1 MLYGVFDLPVW
12 GWVLVALGITH
23 VTIAAVTIYLH
34 RHQAHRA
41 IELSPLPSHFF
52 RFWLWLTTGMV
63 TREWAAIHR
72 KHHARCET
80 PDDPHSP
87 QQKGIWTVLFKGA
100 LLYRRESQNRV
111 TVERFGHGT
120 PDDWIERKLYSPF
133 SFIGIFVMLTI
144 NLVLFGLV
152 PGLLIWATQMIWIPL
167 WAAGVINGVGH
178 FWGYRN
184 FDVTDASTNISPWG
198 ILIGGEELHN
208 NHHAFATSA
217 KFSNKWYE
225 FDLGWMYIRMLAAL
239 GLARVKHVAP
249 RPRVGALRPEID
261 AATLQAVIAYRH
273 DLLARYAR
281 SLKPIYKQELARLQ
295 DRGRFAG
302 LRRWLAVDAQRLPGE
317 WRARLDDLLA
327 QSQVLATL
335 YRMRDELAA
344 VWNRTNASRE
354 QLIEELRDWCRRA
367 ESSGIK
373 PLQELSFRMR
383 SYVPT

>member
-1 MLYGVFDLPVW
+1 ML
-12 GWVLVALGITH
+12 A
-23 VTIAAVTIYLH
+23 
-34 RHQAHRA
+34 
-41 IELSPLPSHFF
+41 
-52 RFWLWLTTGMV
+52 
-63 TREWAAIHR
+63 
-72 KHHARCET
+72 
-80 PDDPHSP
+80 
-87 QQKGIWTVLFKGA
+87 
-100 LLYRRESQNRV
+100 
-111 TVERFGHGT
+111 
-120 PDDWIERKLYSPF
+120 
-133 SFIGIFVMLTI
+133 I

-217 KFSNKWYE
+217 KFSNRWYE
-225 FDLGWMYIRMLAAL
+225 FDLGWMYIRLLAAL
-239 GLARVKHVAP
+239 GMARVKHVAP
-249 RPRVGALRPEID
+249 RPRVGRLRPEID
-261 AATLQAVIAYRH
+261 AATLQAVIDYRH
-273 DLLARYAR
+273 DLLARYTR
-281 SLKPIYKQELARLQ
+281 SLKPIYKQELARLE
-295 DRGRFAG
+295 DGGRFSG
-302 LRRWLAVDAQRLPGE
+302 LWRWLSVDAQRLPGE
-317 WRARLDDLLA
+317 WRGKLDDLLA